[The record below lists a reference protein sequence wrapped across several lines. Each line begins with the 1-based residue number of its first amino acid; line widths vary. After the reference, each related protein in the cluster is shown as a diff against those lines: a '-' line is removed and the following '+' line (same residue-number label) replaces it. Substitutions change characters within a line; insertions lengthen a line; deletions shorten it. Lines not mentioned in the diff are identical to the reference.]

1 MPGGGDP
8 VPAVAVVGG
17 GLAGCAA
24 CLALTRRGL
33 PVTWI
38 VAERPAEKPGER
50 LAAAALPLLAELE
63 ADHLL
68 AAPAHRQATV
78 SFTSW
83 GSAALVERH
92 AAAQPGG
99 GGLVL
104 DRGKFEADLFD
115 LARGDTVRLV
125 EASLAGFERAGAG
138 WTLSTD
144 AGHAIPARFLID
156 ATGRRAAIGRRN
168 SAVRRADRLMAACT
182 VLRQRDPGIDPTPAT
197 LIEAVDDGWWYATLL
212 ADRRLVVQFYSD
224 PDLMKRGLRSD
235 PAVWRQLANR
245 TTYISQWIE
254 SAGYALA
261 DPPRL
266 ATAGTAWLE
275 DAAGPGW
282 LAVGD
287 AAAAFDPLS
296 AHGMTTALWTGIHGA
311 AAAAASLDD
320 DPSALEAYA
329 ARLRTGV
336 EHFSRE
342 RAAVYARET
351 RFHDRPFWRRRRASG
366 PSDHPQAAGPDGR
379 ARHPERTL
387 P

>member
-1 MPGGGDP
+1 MPGDGDP
-8 VPAVAVVGG
+8 VPAVTVVGG
-17 GLAGCAA
+17 GIAGCAA
-24 CLALTRRGL
+24 CLSLSRRDV

-38 VAERPAEKPGER
+38 VAERPAQRPGES
-50 LAAAALPLLAELE
+50 LAAAALPLLADLA

-92 AAAQPGG
+92 ASAQPGG
-99 GGLVL
+99 LGLVL
-104 DRGKFEADLFD
+104 DRGRFEADLFE
-115 LARGDTVRLV
+115 LTRGRTVRLV
-125 EASLAGFERAGAG
+125 EASLADVRRTGTG

-144 AGHAIPARFLID
+144 GGHEIPSRFLID

-168 SAVRRADRLMAACT
+168 GGVRRVDRLVAACA
-182 VLRQRDPGIDPTPAT
+182 VLRQRDAGIDPTPAT

-224 PDLMKRGLRSD
+224 PDLMPRGLRSA
-235 PAVWRQLANR
+235 PALWRELADR
-245 TTYISQWIE
+245 TTYISRWIE
-254 SAGYALA
+254 SAGYALTE
-261 DPPRL
+261 PPRL
-266 ATAGTAWLE
+266 ATAGTAWL
-275 DAAGPGW
+275 DAASGPGW

-311 AAAAASLDD
+311 AAAAAALDG
-320 DPSALEAYA
+320 DPSAAESYA

-342 RAAVYARET
+342 RAAVYAREA

-366 PSDHPQAAGPDGR
+366 PSYHPPAASPEGPD
-379 ARHPERTL
+379 RHPERTL
-387 P
+387 

>member
-1 MPGGGDP
+1 MPGDGDP

-17 GLAGCAA
+17 GIAGCAA
-24 CLALTRRGL
+24 CLSLSRNGV

-38 VAERPAEKPGER
+38 VAERPAQKPGES
-50 LAAAALPLLAELE
+50 LAAAALPLLADLG

-92 AAAQPGG
+92 ASALPGEL
-99 GGLVL
+99 GLVL
-104 DRGKFEADLFD
+104 DRGRFEADLFE
-115 LARGDTVRLV
+115 LTRGRTVRLV
-125 EASLAGFERAGAG
+125 EASLLDFQRTGSG
-138 WTLSTD
+138 WTLATD
-144 AGHAIPARFLID
+144 EGHEIAARFLID

-168 SAVRRADRLMAACT
+168 GGVRRVDRLVAACT
-182 VLRQRDPGIDPTPAT
+182 VLRQRDTGIDPTPAT

-224 PDLMKRGLRSD
+224 PDLMPRGLRSY
-235 PAVWRQLANR
+235 PALWRELADR
-245 TTYISQWIE
+245 TTYISRWIE
-254 SAGYALA
+254 SAGYALTEA
-261 DPPRL
+261 PRL
-266 ATAGTAWLE
+266 ATAGTAWL
-275 DAAGPGW
+275 DAASGPGW

-311 AAAAASLDD
+311 AAAAAALDGD
-320 DPSALEAYA
+320 LSAAESYA

-342 RAAVYARET
+342 RAAVYAREA

-366 PSDHPQAAGPDGR
+366 PSYHPPAASPEGPD
-379 ARHPERTL
+379 RHPERTL
-387 P
+387 